1 MNGVQ
6 LFEEKLSKTN
16 GGKSSVTIMLSFII
30 KSSMPSGPGGLI
42 INTASCAG
50 LTHTEYHDSLAY
62 WISKHAVVTITR
74 NLGGHKI
81 VRKTGIKVSTYH
93 TPGE

>member
-1 MNGVQ
+1 M
-6 LFEEKLSKTN
+6 
-16 GGKSSVTIMLSFII
+16 I
-30 KSSMPSGPGGLI
+30 GPGGLI

-74 NLGGHKI
+74 NLGGQKI
-81 VRKTGIKVSTYH
+81 VRKTGIKVSTWH
-93 TPGE
+93 TQ